1 MAKCDVNTL
10 LARAKCFQCLDP
22 GSLSVLHTQLI
33 CNWLKGLNPTPPVTN
48 YLLQENGFAILQEDG
63 SHILVA

>member
-22 GSLSVLHTQLI
+22 GSLSVLQTQLI
-33 CNWLKGLNPTPPVTN
+33 CNWLKGLSPTPTVTN